1 MGNSS
6 SSLRAQYMELVQ
18 GLLHSI
24 GVKASTH
31 RLSEL
36 FRLVDQYC
44 HWFQYQTKLQLNLKE
59 WKIIQKELRKQ
70 HQKGNV
76 IPLKLW
82 TLCSAITQ
90 ALTLL
95 STDNETKSNASRR
108 GEIIYEDVSDA
119 GGASASPEGKDTNEP
134 LPVNGETSDTDSSE
148 SDSEASSVS
157 SEEGQEI
164 KEMTHL
170 FQEWW
175 KSHKEEKKIYTF
187 CSSLCFSFRHGG

>member
-1 MGNSS
+1 
-6 SSLRAQYMELVQ
+6 MELVK

-24 GVKASTH
+24 GIKVSTR

-36 FRLVDQYC
+36 FRLVEQYC

-59 WKIIQKELRKQ
+59 WKIKKKLRKQ

-82 TLCSAITQ
+82 TLCNAITQ

-95 STDNETKSNASRR
+95 STDNETKSNASMKW
-108 GEIIYEDVSDA
+108 EAIYEDVPNV
-119 GGASASPEGKDTNEP
+119 GGVSALPEGKDTSKP
-134 LPVNGETSDTDSSE
+134 PSGNGETSVSSE
-148 SDSEASSVS
+148 SDSEISFVS
-157 SEEGQEI
+157 SEEGKGI

-170 FQEWW
+170 FQEW
-175 KSHKEEKKIYTF
+175 
-187 CSSLCFSFRHGG
+187 

>member
-1 MGNSS
+1 
-6 SSLRAQYMELVQ
+6 MELVK
-18 GLLHSI
+18 GLLQSVGI
-24 GVKASTH
+24 KASTR

-36 FRLVDQYC
+36 FHLAEQYC

-59 WKIIQKELRKQ
+59 WKIIKKELRKQ

-95 STDNETKSNASRR
+95 CTDNETKSNASRR
-108 GEIIYEDVSDA
+108 GEIIYEDVSDV
-119 GGASASPEGKDTNEP
+119 GGASASPEGKDTSKP
-134 LPVNGETSDTDSSE
+134 PPVNGETSDSSE

-157 SEEGQEI
+157 SEEGKEI

-170 FQEWW
+170 FQEW
-175 KSHKEEKKIYTF
+175 
-187 CSSLCFSFRHGG
+187 